1 MGQPALTLDFD
12 SEAELTAAAAK
23 VAAAWRRRGL
33 APLRIALRGDLGTG
47 KTTWVRAM
55 LRGLGYAGR
64 VPSPTY
70 TLLEHYTLPGLT
82 VAHFDLYR
90 LAAAEELENLGFR
103 DWLAEPA
110 AWLLVEWPERGGD
123 LADRCDVELE
133 FRILGPRARR
143 VTVTAHSETGMGV
156 LEAIPEQNFNNAL

>member
-82 VAHFDLYR
+82 VAHFDL
-90 LAAAEELENLGFR
+90 
-103 DWLAEPA
+103 
-110 AWLLVEWPERGGD
+110 
-123 LADRCDVELE
+123 
-133 FRILGPRARR
+133 
-143 VTVTAHSETGMGV
+143 
-156 LEAIPEQNFNNAL
+156 